1 MAVEVRPI
9 QPDEFETMRRTM
21 GVVFG
26 FDPPEGDERFRRLVP
41 LDRTRCGFD
50 EGQMVGT
57 LGTFDLTMTVPGGAV
72 ACGGTTMV
80 AVVPTHRRRGLLR
93 AMMRSHLDDVREHE
107 EPIAGLWAS
116 DSAIYGRFGYG
127 CASISC
133 EITVGRGHVDLHRL
147 APHSV
152 PVRLI
157 DRDEA
162 IGVAP
167 AVYERLQGRFP
178 GFFARS
184 PDWWESR
191 SFRDTDAARH
201 GATSLRYAVVDGED
215 GITGYATYRTKAD
228 WDDGHGSGEVRVK
241 DLFGTTPE
249 SWAALW
255 SFLTSQDLVSQTVA
269 DIRSTQ
275 DPIFDLLEGS
285 RRARAVRSD
294 GLWIR
299 IMDVPAALTA
309 RAYSSPVEVVLGV
322 SDPLGDISGTYR
334 LSANGADVT
343 CSASSD
349 EPEVMLDL
357 EDLGAGYMG
366 MPRFRELARLG
377 RVKGSDQVLTAI
389 DAAFRW
395 DPPPWCPEIF

>member
-1 MAVEVRPI
+1 MTVQVRAI
-9 QPDEFETMRRTM
+9 EPDEFETMRQTM

-26 FDPPEGDERFRRLVP
+26 FDPPEGDEGFRRLVP

-50 EGQMVGT
+50 EGQMVST
-57 LGTFDLTMTVPGGAV
+57 LGTFALTMSVPGGAV
-72 ACGGTTMV
+72 PCGGTTMV

-93 AMMRSHLDDVREHE
+93 EMMRSHLDDVREHE

-127 CASISC
+127 CASVSY
-133 EITVGRGHVDLHRL
+133 EVTVGRGHVDLHRL
-147 APHSV
+147 APDAV
-152 PVRLI
+152 PVRMI

-162 IGVAP
+162 VRVAP
-167 AVYERLQGRFP
+167 AVYDQLQVRYP

-191 SFRDTDAARH
+191 SFRDTDASRH
-201 GATSLRYAVVDGED
+201 GATSLRYAVVDDEEGVA
-215 GITGYATYRTKAD
+215 GYVTFRTKSD
-228 WDDGHGSGEVRVK
+228 WDEGHGSGEVRVK

-249 SWAALW
+249 SWGALW
-255 SFLTSQDLVSQTVA
+255 SFVVSQDLVSQTVA
-269 DIRSTQ
+269 DLRSPR

-299 IMDVPAALTA
+299 IMDVPKALMA
-309 RAYSSPVEVVLGV
+309 RAYSSPIEVVLGV
-322 SDPLGDISGTYR
+322 SDPLGYVSGTYR
-334 LSANGADVT
+334 LSADSAGAA
-343 CSASSD
+343 CSASND
-349 EPEVMLDL
+349 EPDVLIDL

-366 MPRFRELARLG
+366 MPRFRELARVG
-377 RVKGSDQVLTAI
+377 RLSGSDHALAAM
-389 DAAFRW
+389 DAAFHW
-395 DPPPWCPEIF
+395 DPQPWCPEIF

>member
-1 MAVEVRPI
+1 MAVEVRAI
-9 QPDEFETMRRTM
+9 EPDEFETMRRTM

-26 FDPPEGDERFRRLVP
+26 FDPPEGDESFRRLVP

-50 EGQMVGT
+50 DGRMVST

-72 ACGGTTMV
+72 PCGGTTMV
-80 AVVPTHRRRGLLR
+80 AVLPTHRRKGLLR
-93 AMMRSHLDDVREHE
+93 ALMRSHLDDVREHE

-127 CASISC
+127 CASVSY
-133 EITVGRGHVDLHRL
+133 EITVNRGHVDLHRL
-147 APHSV
+147 SPESA
-152 PVRLI
+152 PVRII
-157 DRDEA
+157 DREEA
-162 IGVAP
+162 IRVAP
-167 AVYERLQGRFP
+167 ALFEQLQARFP

-191 SFRDTDAARH
+191 SFRDTDASRH

-215 GITGYATYRTKAD
+215 GISGYTTYRTKAD
-228 WDDGHGSGEVRVK
+228 WADGHGSGEVRVK
-241 DLFGTTPE
+241 DLFGTDPQ

-255 SFLTSQDLVSQTVA
+255 SFVTSQDLVSVTVA
-269 DIRSTQ
+269 DLRSTQ

-299 IMDVPAALTA
+299 IMDVPKALKA
-309 RAYSSPVEVVLGV
+309 RAYSAPIEVVLGV

-343 CSASSD
+343 CFASDD
-349 EPEVMLDL
+349 EPDVMIDL

-366 MPRFRELARLG
+366 MARFRELARVG
-377 RVKGSDQVLTAI
+377 RMSGSDRALAAM

-395 DPPPWCPEIF
+395 DPQPWCPEIF